1 MAEARESPPRS
12 FLSKIKRGDGRP
24 SEFRKWMTAN
34 WPSLIMLFFIFV
46 LALFI
51 RSYFGYEMAA
61 SNGYLVSGGS
71 DSYYWQ
77 RIIHYSADTGKQLYW
92 DPLLNFPDGIRNPR
106 PPLFSM
112 SIVVPATIAQ
122 GMFASLDDA
131 LGWTLLWSTA
141 FWGALTIVPT
151 FFLGKETFG
160 RRAGLVAAFFLAI
173 MPSHIQRSVLS
184 DADHD
189 SIILF
194 FIVLTFYFLLK
205 AVKTQDHR
213 KWVESW
219 RSFVS
224 IKSGLRDY
232 FTHSKKPILYSL
244 LAVVAY
250 GSVMLLAGVA
260 YGSVIMTWVGFGY
273 ATVLILVYYVIQVVL
288 NKFKN
293 LDSTSITLIVFVSM
307 GFGFLM
313 SFPVYYEQTL
323 IPVRFDVP
331 VYLFL
336 ASIIFGMLFVV
347 SRDYPWTLT
356 LPAIVMLLVI
366 GVLTVNVVDPALGQ
380 AILSGQGYFVQ
391 NKLYSTIAEAK
402 APVFSE
408 LALGFGM
415 VTFFMSLTGL
425 MWALIKVPKRATTE
439 YIFIVVWLGAA
450 IFMAIS
456 AARFMFNAAPAF
468 AIAAAWVTVIVV
480 DRLDFNSVRKSLVGA
495 SGSYLRIIRRSV
507 KIRHVVGALFLA
519 FLVVLPNVWYG
530 TDAGIPSERKTAL
543 DKQIYYSIPEF
554 MRPSGYDKVNG
565 TDWYLGAFGYSLPLP
580 TYYFPAAWDWFAQ
593 RDAGIV
599 PDSDKPAYVSWW
611 DYGFE
616 AVQAGKHPTVADNF
630 QNGYQLTGNV
640 LMAQSEEEAIAI
652 FAYRLYQA
660 SASHHLE
667 DQVSALFEKFGVD
680 SSRMTQILHGPGQP
694 IINEVLADPS
704 TYGPMDSALSVGN
717 ARIVAARVELSKI
730 GLDKLVSLYGEL
742 CDMTGWSI
750 RYFSVDSRMFPRSG
764 QDTGIFYAPA
774 KLSDRR
780 IIDGST
786 PIDFYEIKAVNQN
799 GQQYSFSQVTSDMTI
814 VDYAIVYKDMFYKS
828 MLYRAMGGY
837 MGTDIGQSND
847 GIPGYSGQTM
857 SNYPG
862 MPGWNMTHFRMVYR
876 TAYYNPYPDPE
887 YRNHPDAWQAIG
899 IEEALAKKKLIDA
912 GQLQGVIDQSAGVV
926 YTAGAVFLEYYQGA
940 YVNGTLTTE
949 EGDPVAG
956 VRVTV
961 QDDYGIPHGSVL
973 TDGAGH
979 YSMLAPFGNV
989 TIVVSTGDAKN
1000 TAMTGSNVIA
1010 KTQFNVT
1017 DDQAMRVSED
1027 LDNNGVP
1034 DYVITKDFTMKG
1046 SETTGNI
1053 FWDVDSDGN
1062 YTANTD
1068 RLISDVIVTAK
1079 ELKTSRQY
1087 AINASDGTFDVVLPP
1102 GQYDLMAYVY
1112 GSNVS
1117 MASGT
1122 NITAG
1127 VKSEQK
1133 LAVPVCGVMGDITY
1147 ANGTP
1152 ASDIGL
1158 ILTDLSNG
1166 VMRTLYTNENGTY
1179 SYDPIL
1185 SGHYI
1190 LTTNAPNDMLFN
1202 TLVDL
1207 APSATQILNLTV
1219 FPRSAIK
1226 AQVLLGGSPVAYSVF
1241 MVSNDYDPTETV
1253 TSLADAF
1260 GWIDLEVPSCS
1271 WTMYATY
1278 YTGTEEYVGAS
1289 HFDATASSTA
1299 RGTISLSSAV
1309 RVAGSLKDSNSLPIA
1324 SEFVF
1329 FELSN
1334 GARVPVK
1341 ADSSGVFNIKLPAGT
1356 YEVTS
1361 NSVNARSFYSG
1372 VVTIQGTAT
1381 SPLIKLTRGVL
1392 LRGVMYMDQ
1401 DAKEGISSTDIGGF
1415 AEMKFT
1421 GSDGIAFMTRSLANG
1436 SFGLVLPKDSQIVL
1450 TLGNPGYSLWST
1462 TSIAAADSNSV
1473 LVATPDNVTVEGQLT
1488 CDGEGIRGVTVAFL
1502 PDSFLMNPVYVRTGA
1517 DGRYSA
1523 SLPPTS
1529 YRIVVEQDTTP
1540 MGGERYLYDQ
1550 SVKILPGGESVVRDI
1565 QVVKRVEMYGLMT
1578 GASEDLKLTLRGPET
1593 KDITLSSV
1601 NYSVYVLPGTYKIY
1615 GTGVVG
1621 SAHYAGMSTAVVSFS
1636 SRQHDL
1642 QLMPA
1647 YQVSGMIRTGSSPVT
1662 RAATVIATSLTGESV
1677 ARQSSTYG
1685 AYTIELPSGTYDIS
1699 YLLETSSSSG
1709 GRTFYVE
1716 WFGDNTITVG
1726 STSIALDAN
1735 LDMRLDNATFSGTV
1749 LSSTGAGQEAYV
1761 RLVANTNF
1769 GLNASFYTSAS
1780 GAFDVKVQPGDYT
1793 LYVTSLL
1800 EKRASLSTITFS
1812 RNTPMDKQIKL
1823 SEAKYLSGKVMVGD
1837 SGVSLD
1843 LSVSQGNAKLHLTSG
1858 PDGSY
1863 ALLVPAGNCT
1873 LTASTSAVER
1883 GIKVSYSAS
1892 KTIAVGT
1899 TDVYSDV
1906 SLARDTKWS
1915 VSSSWDANLTQD
1927 AKPGVRVAYSFTV
1940 TNTGNV
1946 AGLFLVTF
1954 VGTGF
1959 DVSFSPS
1966 EVWLDFG
1973 TDNQATIVAN
1983 VTAKNTTLAG
1993 NTKVDCLVRAKSMA
2007 SARSSVAL
2015 YMNVSKVNGVAV
2027 TSLDTSRP
2035 VSSRSSVTT
2044 FRLNNTGNTDD
2055 LFVVQVANIDELS
2068 AVGWTASI
2076 IDPSTNQ
2083 TISEVS
2089 ITAFGSKELM
2099 VNFTMLRSSPDT
2111 DANAS
2116 VLAYSKFYT
2125 GVSAYG
2131 AVPVVLPDLSVG
2143 PGGLQAVRGDV
2154 SYEYDASVLYVD
2166 IALVASLAAL
2176 FGVFM
2181 FLRKKKGGGGGGK
2194 K

>member
-1 MAEARESPPRS
+1 LAEARESPPRS

-24 SEFRKWMTAN
+24 SEFSKWMTAN
-34 WPSLIMLFFIFV
+34 WPSLFMLFFIFV

-106 PPLFSM
+106 PPMFSM
-112 SIVVPATIAQ
+112 SVVVPATIAQ
-122 GMFASLDDA
+122 GMFGSLDDA

-141 FWGALTIVPT
+141 FWGALTVVPT

-184 DADHD
+184 EADHD
-189 SIILF
+189 AFILF

-205 AVKTQDHR
+205 AVKTQEHR

-219 RSFVS
+219 RSLVS

-232 FTHSKKPILYSL
+232 FTHSKKPILYS
-244 LAVVAY
+244 
-250 GSVMLLAGVA
+250 LLAGVA

-293 LDSTSITLIVFVSM
+293 LDSTSITLIVFMAM
-307 GFGFLM
+307 GIGFLI

-356 LPAIVMLLVI
+356 LPAIITLLVI
-366 GVLTVNVVDPALGQ
+366 GVLAINVIDPALGQ

-415 VTFFMSLTGL
+415 VTFFLSLIGL
-425 MWALIKVPKRATTE
+425 IWALIKVPKKATTE

-468 AIAAAWVTVIVV
+468 AIAAAWVTVIIV

-543 DKQIYYSIPEF
+543 DKQIYMSIPEF
-554 MRPSGYDKVNG
+554 MRPSGYDKING
-565 TDWYLGAFGYSLPLP
+565 SDWYLGAFGYSLPLP
-580 TYYFPAAWDWFAQ
+580 RFYFPAAWDWFAQ
-593 RDAGIV
+593 QDAGIA
-599 PDSDKPAYVSWW
+599 PDSEKPAYVSWW

-640 LMAQSEEEAIAI
+640 LMAQSEQEAIAI
-652 FAYRLYQA
+652 FAYRLIQA
-660 SASHHLE
+660 SVSNHME
-667 DQVSALFEKFGVD
+667 DRVTALFEKYGVD
-680 SSRMTQILHGPGQP
+680 QNRMAQILHGPGQP

-704 TYGPMDSALSVGN
+704 TYGPMDSALSDAN
-717 ARIVAARVELSKI
+717 ARIVVARVELSKLGI
-730 GLDKLVSLYGEL
+730 DRLVSLYGDL

-750 RYFSVDSRMFPRSG
+750 RYFGVDSRLFPRSG

-780 IIDGST
+780 IVDGST

-799 GQQYSFSQVTSDMTI
+799 GQQYSLDQVTSDMTI
-814 VDYAIVYKDMFYKS
+814 VDYALDYKDMFYKS

-837 MGTDIGQSND
+837 NGTDIGQTSA
-847 GIPGYSGQTM
+847 GIPGYSGTTM
-857 SNYPG
+857 SSYPG
-862 MPGWNMTHFRMVYR
+862 APAWNMTHFRMVYR

-887 YRNHPDAWQAIG
+887 YKNHPDAWQAISLDD
-899 IEEALAKKKLIDA
+899 ATAKKKLIDS
-912 GQLQGVIDQSAGVV
+912 GQLQGVVDQSSGVV
-926 YTAGAVFLEYYQGA
+926 YTAGAVFLEYYKGA

-961 QDDYGIPHGSVL
+961 QDEYGIPHGSVL
-973 TDGAGH
+973 TDGKGQ
-979 YSMLAPFGNV
+979 YSLLAPFGNV
-989 TIVVSTGDAKN
+989 TIVMSTGDAKN
-1000 TAMTGSNVIA
+1000 IAMTGSNVIT
-1010 KTQFNVT
+1010 KIQFNVT
-1017 DDQAMRVSED
+1017 DDQAMRVNED

-1034 DYVITKDFTMKG
+1034 DYIITRDFKMKG
-1046 SETTGNI
+1046 SETTGDI
-1053 FWDVDSDGN
+1053 FWDVDNDGN
-1062 YTANTD
+1062 YTADND
-1068 RLISDVIVTAK
+1068 MLIPNVMVTAK
-1079 ELKTSRQY
+1079 ELNTNRQY
-1087 AINASDGTFDVVLPP
+1087 AINASDGTFDVLLPP
-1102 GQYDLMAYVY
+1102 GQYDFETYLF

-1117 MASGT
+1117 MASKT
-1122 NITAG
+1122 NISAG
-1127 VKSEQK
+1127 AKSEQK

-1152 ASDIGL
+1152 AAYIGL

-1166 VMRTLYTNENGTY
+1166 VIRTLYTNENGTY

-1185 SGHYI
+1185 SGHYA
-1190 LTTNAPNDMLFN
+1190 LTTSLPDNMLFD
-1202 TLVDL
+1202 TLIDL
-1207 APSATQILNLTV
+1207 APAQMLVRNLTV
-1219 FPRSAIK
+1219 FPRATIK
-1226 AQVLLGGSPVAYSVF
+1226 AQVLLGGSAAAYAVV
-1241 MVSNDYDPTETV
+1241 MMSNDYDPTEVITG
-1253 TSLADAF
+1253 LADAF
-1260 GWIDLEVPSCS
+1260 GWIDLDVPGGS

-1278 YTGTEEYVGAS
+1278 FTGSEGYVGAS
-1289 HFDATASSTA
+1289 HFDASASSTSW
-1299 RGTISLSSAV
+1299 GSISLSSAV
-1309 RVAGSLKDSNSLPIA
+1309 RVTGSLKDPTSLPLA
-1324 SEFVF
+1324 SEYVVF
-1329 FELSN
+1329 KLSN

-1341 ADSSGVFNIKLPAGT
+1341 ADSSGVFNIQLPADT

-1361 NSVNARSFYSG
+1361 TSTKVKSLYSG
-1372 VVTIQGTAT
+1372 FLTIQGAA
-1381 SPLIKLTRGVL
+1381 SGPVIRLTRGAL
-1392 LRGVMYMDQ
+1392 LEGLIWMDQ
-1401 DAKEGISSTDIGGF
+1401 DAKEGVSLADVGRF
-1415 AEMKFT
+1415 AELKVT
-1421 GSDGIAFMTRSLANG
+1421 GSDGIALMTRSSANG
-1436 SFGLVLPKDSQIVL
+1436 SFAAVLPYDSQVVM
-1450 TLGNPGYSLWST
+1450 TLGNPGYSQWSQNLT
-1462 TSIAAADSNSV
+1462 ATADSNSEV
-1473 LVATPDNVTVEGQLT
+1473 VATPDNVIVEGQLT
-1488 CDGEGIRGVTVAFL
+1488 CNGEGIRGVSVAFL
-1502 PDSFLMNPVYVRTGA
+1502 PDSFLMNPVYVLTGA
-1517 DGRYSA
+1517 DGTYSA

-1529 YRIVVEQDTTP
+1529 YQVVVEQDTTP
-1540 MGGERYLYDQ
+1540 MGGERYMYDQ
-1550 SVKILPGGESVVRDI
+1550 SVQILPGGEPVVLDI
-1565 QVVKRVEMYGLMT
+1565 QVVKRVEMYGFVT
-1578 GASEDLKLTLRGPET
+1578 GASQNLKLTLQGPET

-1601 NYSVYVLPGTYKIY
+1601 NYSVFVLPGIYKIY

-1621 SAHYAGMSTAVVSFS
+1621 SLHYAGMSTADVSFS

-1647 YQVSGMIRTGSSPVT
+1647 YQISGMIRAGSEPIAK
-1662 RAATVIATSLTGESV
+1662 AATVTATSLTGESV
-1677 ARQSSTYG
+1677 AKQSSTSG
-1685 AYTIELPSGTYDIS
+1685 AYTIELPPGTYSLS
-1699 YLLETSSSSG
+1699 YLLETSSSSE
-1709 GRTFYVE
+1709 GRTLYVE
-1716 WFGDNTITVG
+1716 WYGDKTVTVE
-1726 STSIALDAN
+1726 SSSIALDAS
-1735 LDMRLDNATFSGTV
+1735 LAMRLDNTTF
-1749 LSSTGAGQEAYV
+1749 TGAVLGPSGVGQEAYV
-1761 RLVANTNF
+1761 QLVANANL

-1793 LYVTSLL
+1793 LYVTSLQ
-1800 EKRASLSTITFS
+1800 EKRASLSTIRFS
-1812 RNTPMDKQIKL
+1812 RNTPKDDQIQL
-1823 SEAKYLSGKVMVGD
+1823 SDAEYLSGKVMVGD
-1837 SGVSLD
+1837 SGVALD
-1843 LSVSQGNAKLHLTSG
+1843 VSVSQGNAKLHLTSG
-1858 PDGSY
+1858 PDGSFMI
-1863 ALLVPAGNCT
+1863 LVPQGNCT
-1873 LTASTSAVER
+1873 VTASTSAVER
-1883 GIKVSYSAS
+1883 GITVAYSAS
-1892 KTIAVGT
+1892 KTITIGA

-1906 SLARDTKWS
+1906 HLARDTRWS
-1915 VSSSWDANLTQD
+1915 VSSSWDANLTQA
-1927 AKPGVRVAYSFTV
+1927 AKPGVEVTYSFTV

-1966 EVWLDFG
+1966 EVWIEFG
-1973 TDNQATIVAN
+1973 TDNQATIFAN
-1983 VTAKNTTLAG
+1983 VTAENTTLAG
-1993 NTKVDCLVRAKSMA
+1993 YTKVDCLVRSKTMG
-2007 SARSSVAL
+2007 SARSSVPL
-2015 YMNVSKVNGVAV
+2015 YMNVSKVNGVSV
-2027 TSLDTSRP
+2027 TSLNTSLP
-2035 VSSRSSVTT
+2035 VFSRSSVTAFT
-2044 FRLNNTGNTDD
+2044 LNNTGNAGDM
-2055 LFVVQVANIDELS
+2055 FVVQVANMDALS

-2076 IDPSTNQ
+2076 IDPTTNL
-2083 TISEVS
+2083 TVSEVS
-2089 ITAFGSKELM
+2089 IPAFGSKELM

-2111 DANAS
+2111 EAKAS
-2116 VLAYSKFYT
+2116 VIAYSKSDP

-2131 AVPVVLPDLSVG
+2131 YVPVVLPDLSIG
-2143 PGGLQAVRGDV
+2143 PGSLQAVRGDV
-2154 SYEYDASVLYVD
+2154 SYEYDASALYVD
-2166 IALVASLAAL
+2166 IALVSSLAAL
-2176 FGVFM
+2176 FVAFM
-2181 FLRKKKGGGGGGK
+2181 FLRKKKGVGGGGK

>member
-34 WPSLIMLFFIFV
+34 WPSLFMLFFIFV

-77 RIIHYSADTGKQLYW
+77 RIIHYSADTGKQMYW
-92 DPLLNFPDGIRNPR
+92 DPLINFPDGIRNPR

-112 SIVVPATIAQ
+112 SVVVPATIAQ
-122 GMFASLDDA
+122 SMFGSLDDA
-131 LGWTLLWSTA
+131 IGWTLLWSTA
-141 FWGALTIVPT
+141 FWGALTVVPT

-184 DADHD
+184 EADHD
-189 SIILF
+189 AIILF
-194 FIVLTFYFLLK
+194 FIVLTFCFLLK
-205 AVKTQDHR
+205 AVRMQEHR

-219 RSFVS
+219 RSWVS

-232 FTHSKKPILYSL
+232 FTHSRKPILF
-244 LAVVAY
+244 A
-250 GSVMLLAGVA
+250 LLAGVA

-293 LDSTSITLIVFVSM
+293 FDSTSITLIVFIAM
-307 GFGFLM
+307 GIGFLI

-356 LPAIVMLLVI
+356 LPAIITLLVI
-366 GVLTVNVVDPALGQ
+366 GVLIVNVVDPALSQ

-415 VTFFMSLTGL
+415 VTFFMSMIGL
-425 MWALIKVPKRATTE
+425 IWALIKVPKRATTE

-468 AIAAAWVTVIVV
+468 AIAAAWVTVIIV

-495 SGSYLRIIRRSV
+495 SGSYLRVIRKSV
-507 KIRHVVGALFLA
+507 KIRHVIGALFLA

-530 TDAGIPSERKTAL
+530 TDAGIPSERKTAM
-543 DKQIYYSIPEF
+543 DKQIYSSMPEF

-565 TDWYLGAFGYSLPLP
+565 SDWYLGAFGYSLPLP
-580 TYYFPAAWDWFAQ
+580 RFYFPAAWDWFAQ
-593 RDAGIV
+593 RDASIV
-599 PDSDKPAYVSWW
+599 PDSKKPAYVSWW

-640 LMAQSEEEAIAI
+640 LMAQSEQEAIAI
-652 FAYRLYQA
+652 FAYRLIQ
-660 SASHHLE
+660 SSGSME
-667 DQVSALFEKFGVD
+667 DQVSALFEKYGVNSD
-680 SSRMTQILHGPGQP
+680 RMTQILHGPGQQ
-694 IINEVLADPS
+694 IIDEVLADSS
-704 TYGPMDSALSVGN
+704 TYGPMDSALSDAN

-730 GLDKLVSLYGEL
+730 GLDRLVSLYGEL
-742 CDMTGWSI
+742 CDMTGKSI

-799 GQQYSFSQVTSDMTI
+799 GQKYSFDQITSDMMI
-814 VDYAIVYKDMFYKS
+814 VDYAIEYKDMFYKS

-837 MGTDIGQSND
+837 MGTDIGLSND
-847 GIPGYSGQTM
+847 GIPGYSGTTM
-857 SNYPG
+857 SNYAGAPA
-862 MPGWNMTHFRMVYR
+862 WNMTHFRMVYR

-887 YRNHPDAWQAIG
+887 YVNHPDAWQAIG
-899 IEEALAKKKLIDA
+899 LDEAIAKKKLIDS
-912 GQLQGVIDQSAGVV
+912 GQLQGVIDQSSGVV
-926 YTAGAVFLEYYQGA
+926 YTAGAVFLEYYEGA

-961 QDDYGIPHGSVL
+961 QDEYGIPHGSVF
-973 TDGAGH
+973 TDGKGQ
-979 YSMLAPFGNV
+979 YSLLAPFGNV
-989 TIVVSTGDAKN
+989 TIVMSTGDAKN
-1000 TAMTGSNVIA
+1000 IALAGSNVIT
-1010 KTQFNVT
+1010 KIQFNVT
-1017 DDQAMRVSED
+1017 DDQAMRVNED

-1034 DYVITKDFTMKG
+1034 DYIITKDFKMKG

-1053 FWDVDSDGN
+1053 FWDVDDDGN
-1062 YTANTD
+1062 YTAD
-1068 RLISDVIVTAK
+1068 KDVLIPDVMVTAK
-1079 ELKTSRQY
+1079 ELKTDRQY
-1087 AINASDGTFDVVLPP
+1087 AINATDGTFDVLLPP
-1102 GQYDLMAYVY
+1102 GQYDFEAYLF
-1112 GSNVS
+1112 GANMS
-1117 MASGT
+1117 MASKT

-1133 LAVPVCGVMGDITY
+1133 LAVSVCGVIGDITY

-1152 ASDIGL
+1152 AAYIGL
-1158 ILTDLSNG
+1158 MLTDITNG
-1166 VMRTLYTNENGTY
+1166 VVRTLYTNENGTY
-1179 SYDPIL
+1179 SYNPIL
-1185 SGHYI
+1185 SGYYV
-1190 LTTNAPNDMLFN
+1190 LTTSAPNDLLFSVLIDLSSTRML
-1202 TLVDL
+1202 
-1207 APSATQILNLTV
+1207 ARNLTV
-1219 FPRSAIK
+1219 FPRATIK
-1226 AQVLLGGSPVAYSVF
+1226 AQVLLGGSPAAYAVF
-1241 MVSNDYDPTETV
+1241 MASNDYDPTETV
-1253 TSLADAF
+1253 TGQADAF
-1260 GWIDLEVPSCS
+1260 GWINVEVPSGS
-1271 WTMYATY
+1271 WTVYATY
-1278 YTGTEEYVGAS
+1278 FTGAEEYVGAS
-1289 HFDATASSTA
+1289 HFDASVSSTA
-1299 RGTISLSSAV
+1299 RGAIALSSGI
-1309 RVAGSLKDSNSLPIA
+1309 RVAGSLKGPTSLSLA
-1324 SEFVF
+1324 NEYVTFK
-1329 FELSN
+1329 LSN

-1341 ADSSGVFNIKLPAGT
+1341 ADSSGEFNIQLPAGT

-1361 NSVNARSFYSG
+1361 MSVKAKSLYSG
-1372 VVTIQGTAT
+1372 VVTIQGTAS
-1381 SPLIKLTRGVL
+1381 SPIIKLTRGVL
-1392 LRGVMYMDQ
+1392 LEGQIWMDQ
-1401 DAKEGISSTDIGGF
+1401 DAKGGVSSADLGRF
-1415 AEMKFT
+1415 AELKVT

-1436 SFGLVLPKDSQIVL
+1436 SFAAVLPKDSEVL
-1450 TLGNPGYSLWST
+1450 MTLGNPGYSQWSQA
-1462 TSIAAADSNSV
+1462 SIASADSNSAV
-1473 LVATPDNVTVEGQLT
+1473 IVATPDSVVVEGQLT
-1488 CDGEGIRGVTVAFL
+1488 CNGEGIRGVTVAFL

-1517 DGRYSA
+1517 DGMYSA
-1523 SLPPTS
+1523 SIPPTS
-1529 YRIVVEQDTTP
+1529 YQVVVEQDTTP
-1540 MGGERYLYDQ
+1540 MGGERYMYGGSIQ
-1550 SVKILPGGESVVRDI
+1550 ILPGGESIVRDI
-1565 QVVKRVEMYGLMT
+1565 QVVKRVEMYGLVT
-1578 GASEDLKLTLRGPET
+1578 GASQDLKLTLRGPET
-1593 KDITLSSV
+1593 RDITLSSV
-1601 NYSVYVLPGTYKIY
+1601 NYSVFVLPGAYKIY

-1621 SAHYAGMSTAVVSFS
+1621 STHYAGMSTAVVSFS

-1647 YQVSGMIRTGSSPVT
+1647 YQVSGMIRTGSEPVT

-1677 ARQSSTYG
+1677 AKQSSTSG
-1685 AYTIELPSGTYDIS
+1685 AYTLELPPGTYSIS
-1699 YLLETSSSSG
+1699 YLLETSRSSD
-1709 GRTFYVE
+1709 GRTLYVE
-1716 WFGDNTITVG
+1716 WYGDKTITVE
-1726 STSIALDAN
+1726 SSSVTLDAS
-1735 LDMRLDNATFSGTV
+1735 LVMRLDNTTFSGTV
-1749 LSSTGAGQEAYV
+1749 LGSSGAGQQAYV
-1761 RLVANTNF
+1761 RLVANSKV

-1780 GAFDVKVQPGDYT
+1780 GAFDVKVHPGDYT
-1793 LYVTSLL
+1793 LYVTSLQ
-1800 EKRASLSTITFS
+1800 EKKASLSTVSFS
-1812 RNTPMDKQIKL
+1812 RNTPLDRQIQL
-1823 SEAKYLSGKVMVGD
+1823 SDAKYLSGKVMVGD
-1837 SGVSLD
+1837 SGVALD
-1843 LSVSQGNAKLHLTSG
+1843 VSVSQGNAKLHLMSG
-1858 PDGSY
+1858 PDGSFNV
-1863 ALLVPAGNCT
+1863 LVPQGNCT
-1873 LTASTSAVER
+1873 VTASTSAVER
-1883 GIKVSYSAS
+1883 GVKVAYSAS
-1892 KTIAVGT
+1892 KTIAVGA

-1906 SLARDTKWS
+1906 DLARDTKWS
-1915 VSSSWDANLTQD
+1915 VSSSWDANLTQA
-1927 AKPGVRVAYSFTV
+1927 AKPGVKVTYSFTV

-1966 EVWLDFG
+1966 EVWIEFG
-1973 TDNQATIVAN
+1973 TDNQVTILAN

-1993 NTKVDCLVRAKSMA
+1993 ETKVDCLVRSRTMG
-2007 SARSSVAL
+2007 SARSSIPL
-2015 YMNVSKVNGVAV
+2015 YMNVSKANGVAI
-2027 TSLDTSRP
+2027 TSLNISLP

-2044 FRLNNTGNTDD
+2044 FMLNNTGNVDD
-2055 LFVVQVANIDELS
+2055 IFVVQVANVDALS
-2068 AVGWTASI
+2068 AVGWTANI
-2076 IDPSTNQ
+2076 IDPTTNL
-2083 TISEVS
+2083 TVSEVN
-2089 ITAFGSKELM
+2089 ITAFGSKQLR
-2099 VNFTMLRSSPDT
+2099 VNFTMSRSSPDT
-2111 DANAS
+2111 DAEAS
-2116 VLAYSKFYT
+2116 VMAYSKSDP
-2125 GVSAYG
+2125 GVSAYEQ
-2131 AVPVVLPDLSVG
+2131 VPVILPDLSVG
-2143 PGGLQAVRGDV
+2143 PGNLQVVRGDV
-2154 SYEYDASVLYVD
+2154 SYEYDRSAVYVD
-2166 IALVASLAAL
+2166 IALVSSLAAL
-2176 FGVFM
+2176 FAAFM
-2181 FLRKKKGGGGGGK
+2181 ILRKKKGGGGGK

>member
-1 MAEARESPPRS
+1 LAEARESPPRS

-24 SEFRKWMTAN
+24 SEFSKWMTAN
-34 WPSLIMLFFIFV
+34 WPSIFMLFFIFV

-77 RIIHYSADTGKQLYW
+77 RIIHYSADTGKQMYW
-92 DPLLNFPDGIRNPR
+92 DPLINFPDGIRNPR

-122 GMFASLDDA
+122 SMFGSLDDA

-141 FWGALTIVPT
+141 FWGALTVVPT

-160 RRAGLVAAFFLAI
+160 RRAGLVAAFFLAV
-173 MPSHIQRSVLS
+173 MPSHVQRSVLS
-184 DADHD
+184 EADHD

-194 FIVLTFYFLLK
+194 SIVLTFYFILK
-205 AVKTQDHR
+205 AVKTQEHR
-213 KWVESW
+213 RWVESW
-219 RSFVS
+219 RSWVS

-244 LAVVAY
+244 LA
-250 GSVMLLAGVA
+250 GVA
-260 YGSVIMTWVGFGY
+260 YGAVIMTWVGFGY

-293 LDSTSITLIVFVSM
+293 FDSTSITLIVFIAM

-356 LPAIVMLLVI
+356 FPAIIVLLVI
-366 GVLTVNVVDPALGQ
+366 GVLIVNVIDPALGQ

-415 VTFFMSLTGL
+415 VTFFMSLIGL
-425 MWALIKVPKRATTE
+425 IWALLKVPKRATTE

-468 AIAAAWVTVIVV
+468 ALAAGWVTVIMV
-480 DRLDFNSVRKSLVGA
+480 DRLDFNSVRKSLMGA
-495 SGSYLRIIRRSV
+495 SGSYLRIIRKSV

-519 FLVVLPNVWYG
+519 FLVVLPSVWYG
-530 TDAGIPSERKTAL
+530 TDAGIPSERKTAM
-543 DKQIYYSIPEF
+543 DKQIYSSIPEF

-565 TDWYLGAFGYSLPLP
+565 SNWYLGAFGYSLPLP
-580 TYYFPAAWDWFAQ
+580 RYYFPAAWDWFAQ

-599 PDSDKPAYVSWW
+599 PDSEKPAYVSWW

-640 LMAQSEEEAIAI
+640 LMAQSEQEAIAI
-652 FAYRLYQA
+652 FAYRLIQA
-660 SASHHLE
+660 SASNHME
-667 DQVSALFEKFGVD
+667 DQVSALLEKYGVD
-680 SSRMTQILHGPGQP
+680 SKRMTQILHGLGQP
-694 IINEVLADPS
+694 IIDEVLADPS
-704 TYGPMDSALSVGN
+704 TYGPMDSDLSDGN

-730 GLDKLVSLYGEL
+730 GLDRLVSLYGEL

-780 IIDGST
+780 IVDGST
-786 PIDFYEIKAVNQN
+786 PIDFFEIKAVNQN
-799 GQQYSFSQVTSDMTI
+799 GQQYSLDQVTSDMII
-814 VDYAIVYKDMFYKS
+814 VDYAIDYKDMFYKS

-847 GIPGYSGQTM
+847 GIPGLSGQTM

-862 MPGWNMTHFRMVYR
+862 EPAWNLTHFRMVYR
-876 TAYYNPYPDPE
+876 TTYYNPYPDPE
-887 YRNHPDAWQAIG
+887 YRDHPDAWQAISL
-899 IEEALAKKKLIDA
+899 EEAIAKKKLIDS
-912 GQLQGVIDQSAGVV
+912 GLLQGVIDQSASVV
-926 YTAGAVFLEYYQGA
+926 YSAGAVFLEYYKGA

-961 QDDYGIPHGSVL
+961 QDEYGIPHGSVL
-973 TDGAGH
+973 TDGKGQ
-979 YSMLAPFGNV
+979 YSLLAPFGNV
-989 TIVVSTGDAKN
+989 TIVMSTGDVKN
-1000 TAMTGSNVIA
+1000 IGLAGSNVIT
-1010 KTQFNVT
+1010 KIQFNVT
-1017 DDQAMRVSED
+1017 DDQAMRVNED

-1034 DYVITKDFTMKG
+1034 DYIITKDFKMKG
-1046 SETTGNI
+1046 SETTGDI
-1053 FWDVDSDGN
+1053 FWDVNDDGN
-1062 YTANTD
+1062 YTADTD
-1068 RLISDVIVTAK
+1068 KLVPDVMVTAK
-1079 ELKTSRQY
+1079 DLKTGRQY
-1087 AINASDGTFDVVLPP
+1087 VINATDGTFDVLLPP
-1102 GQYDLMAYVY
+1102 GQYDFEAYLF

-1127 VKSEQK
+1127 AKSEQK
-1133 LAVPVCGVMGDITY
+1133 LAVPVCGVVGDITY

-1152 ASDIGL
+1152 AADIGL
-1158 ILTDLSNG
+1158 ILTDLSTG

-1179 SYDPIL
+1179 VYDPIL
-1185 SGHYI
+1185 PGHYV
-1190 LTTNAPNDMLFN
+1190 LTTNAPNDLLFN
-1202 TLVDL
+1202 ALIDLSPSQVLVR
-1207 APSATQILNLTV
+1207 NLTV
-1219 FPRSAIK
+1219 FPRATIK
-1226 AQVLLGGSPVAYSVF
+1226 VQVILGGSPAAYAVF
-1241 MVSNDYDPTETV
+1241 MASNDYDPTEAITGQ
-1253 TSLADAF
+1253 ADAF
-1260 GWIDLEVPSCS
+1260 GWINMEVPRGS
-1271 WTMYATY
+1271 WTIYATY
-1278 YTGTEEYVGAS
+1278 FTGAEAYVGAS
-1289 HFDATASSTA
+1289 HFDASASSTA
-1299 RGTISLSSAV
+1299 RGAITLSSAV
-1309 RVAGSLKDSNSLPIA
+1309 RVTGSLKGPTSLSLA
-1324 SEFVF
+1324 SEYVF
-1329 FELSN
+1329 FRLSN

-1341 ADSSGVFNIKLPAGT
+1341 TDSSGVFNIQLPAGT

-1361 NSVNARSFYSG
+1361 TSVKVKSLYSG
-1372 VVTIQGTAT
+1372 IVTIQGASS
-1381 SPLIKLTRGVL
+1381 SPIVKLTRGAL
-1392 LRGVMYMDQ
+1392 LQGSVWMDQ
-1401 DAKEGISSTDIGGF
+1401 DAKEGVSSADIGRF
-1415 AEMKFT
+1415 AELKVT

-1436 SFGLVLPKDSQIVL
+1436 SFAAVLPKDSPVVM
-1450 TLGNPGYSLWST
+1450 TLGNPGYSQWSQN
-1462 TSIAAADSNSV
+1462 SIATADSNSV
-1473 LVATPDNVTVEGQLT
+1473 VVAKPDNVIVEGQLT
-1488 CDGEGIRGVTVAFL
+1488 CNGEGIRGVTVAFL

-1517 DGRYSA
+1517 YGMYSA

-1529 YRIVVEQDTTP
+1529 YRVVVEQDTTP
-1540 MGGERYLYDQ
+1540 MGGERYMYDQ
-1550 SVKILPGGESVVRDI
+1550 SVQILPGGESFVRNI
-1565 QVVKRVEMYGLMT
+1565 QVVKRVEMYGFVT
-1578 GASEDLKLTLRGPET
+1578 GASQDLKLTLQGPET
-1593 KDITLSSV
+1593 RDITLSSV
-1601 NYSVYVLPGTYKIY
+1601 NYSVFILPGIYKVY

-1621 SAHYAGMSTAVVSFS
+1621 SVHYAGMSTAVVSFS

-1647 YQVSGMIRTGSSPVT
+1647 YQVSGMIRTGSNPVA
-1662 RAATVIATSLTGESV
+1662 RAATVTATSLTGESV
-1677 ARQSSTYG
+1677 AKQSSTSG
-1685 AYTIELPSGTYDIS
+1685 AYTIELPPGTYDIS
-1699 YLLETSSSSG
+1699 YLLETSSSSD
-1709 GRTFYVE
+1709 GRTLYVE
-1716 WFGDNTITVG
+1716 WYGDKTITVE
-1726 STSIALDAN
+1726 SSSIALDAS
-1735 LDMRLDNATFSGTV
+1735 LVMRLDNTTFSGTV
-1749 LSSTGAGQEAYV
+1749 LGSSGAGQEAYV
-1761 RLVANTNF
+1761 RLVANTKF

-1793 LYVTSLL
+1793 LYVTSLRD
-1800 EKRASLSTITFS
+1800 KRASLSTISFS
-1812 RNTPMDKQIKL
+1812 RNTPSDNPIQL
-1823 SEAKYLSGKVMVGD
+1823 SDAKYLSGKVMVGD
-1837 SGVSLD
+1837 SGVALD
-1843 LSVSQGNAKLHLTSG
+1843 VSVSRGNAKLHLTSG
-1858 PDGSY
+1858 PDGSFIV
-1863 ALLVPAGNCT
+1863 LVPLGNCSVS
-1873 LTASTSAVER
+1873 ASTSAVER
-1883 GIKVSYSAS
+1883 GVKVAYSAS
-1892 KTIAVGT
+1892 KTIAVGA
-1899 TDVYSDV
+1899 TDVYSDID
-1906 SLARDTKWS
+1906 LARDTKWS
-1915 VSSSWDANLTQD
+1915 VSSSWNANLTQA
-1927 AKPGVRVAYSFTV
+1927 AKPGVKVVYSFTV

-1966 EVWLDFG
+1966 EVWIEFG
-1973 TDNQATIVAN
+1973 TDNQATIFAN
-1983 VTAKNTTLAG
+1983 VTAKNTTPAG
-1993 NTKVDCLVRAKSMA
+1993 QTKVDCLVRSRTTG
-2007 SARSSVAL
+2007 SARSSIPL
-2015 YMNVSKVNGVAV
+2015 YMNVLKVNGVAV
-2027 TSLDTSRP
+2027 TSLDTSQP

-2044 FRLNNTGNTDD
+2044 FRLNNTGNVDD
-2055 LFVVQVANIDELS
+2055 LFVVQVANMDALS

-2076 IDPSTNQ
+2076 IDPTTNL
-2083 TISEVS
+2083 TVSEVS

-2111 DANAS
+2111 EAKAS
-2116 VLAYSKFYT
+2116 VVAYSKFDP
-2125 GVSAYG
+2125 GASAYG
-2131 AVPVVLPDLSVG
+2131 YVPVILPDLSVG
-2143 PGGLQAVRGDV
+2143 PGSLQVVRGDV
-2154 SYEYDASVLYVD
+2154 SYEYDRSALYAD
-2166 IALVASLAAL
+2166 IALVSSLAAL
-2176 FGVFM
+2176 FGAFL
-2181 FLRKKKGGGGGGK
+2181 FLRKKKGSGGGGK